1 MNKNDLKKRAAEF
14 FKLYPNKTTLFDTA
28 DGNFFLDKAPA
39 KNHANSAKIECFEF
53 NIEDDLKTNGTANT
67 EELNKKVLGLDPETA
82 DYKEMSKI
90 LKGLGFKLDSWVK
103 PNVIEAFKTLKEE
116 LTKVSS
122 DKDSTK
128 SEGENN
134 LNQ

>member
-14 FKLYPNKTTLFDTA
+14 FKLYPNKTTLFATA

-53 NIEDDLKTNGTANT
+53 NIEDDLKTDVTDNT

-103 PNVIEAFKTLKEE
+103 PNVIEAFKTLKAE
-116 LTKVSS
+116 LSKVSPAE
-122 DKDSTK
+122 D
-128 SEGENN
+128 GVENN